1 MGTGQAWP
9 GVPLPPCVQM
19 GNLPPTGGGG
29 VGFRGHAGQATRP
42 SPLRAYPL
50 AGGHIL
56 GD

>member
-19 GNLPPTGGGG
+19 GNALPTGGGG